1 MKRDIITKQIGERI
15 RTARKAKKLTQ
26 QQLSEKTGI
35 QRSLITRYELGM
47 IEIGMPAF
55 VTICEALNVNYAE
68 ILEGIKTE

>member
-15 RTARKAKKLTQ
+15 RTARKTKKLTQ

-55 VTICEALNVNYAE
+55 VTICEALDVNYAE